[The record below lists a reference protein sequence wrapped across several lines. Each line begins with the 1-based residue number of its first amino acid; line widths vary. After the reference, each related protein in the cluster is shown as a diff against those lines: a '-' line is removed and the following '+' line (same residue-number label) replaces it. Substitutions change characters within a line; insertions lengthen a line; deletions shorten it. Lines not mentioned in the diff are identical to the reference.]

1 MCPSGTPLRN
11 QSSCSIRKIHRS
23 MQPESTGWIYPWTE
37 IKEEEIKLVSEVNND
52 MKVQNFSQ
60 KSLKAWNLYFMEIY
74 DRSFITSRVGR
85 IAMLFNPVVLQQSK
99 DFWAWMMAA
108 RPKKMYKDLLKAI
121 SILYYSPSYSEMAL
135 KPIYTGIQQN

>member
-1 MCPSGTPLRN
+1 
-11 QSSCSIRKIHRS
+11 

-99 DFWAWMMAA
+99 DF
-108 RPKKMYKDLLKAI
+108 
-121 SILYYSPSYSEMAL
+121 
-135 KPIYTGIQQN
+135 

>member
-23 MQPESTGWIYPWTE
+23 LQPESTGWIYPWTE

>member
-23 MQPESTGWIYPWTE
+23 MQPESTGWIYTWTE
-37 IKEEEIKLVSEVNND
+37 IKEEEIKLVSEVTND
-52 MKVQNFSQ
+52 IKIQNFSQ

-85 IAMLFNPVVLQQSK
+85 IAMLFNPVVPQQSK
-99 DFWAWMMAA
+99 DFWAWMMAV
-108 RPKKMYKDLLKAI
+108 RPKKMYKDLLKAN

-135 KPIYTGIQQN
+135 KPIYTVIQQN

>member
-23 MQPESTGWIYPWTE
+23 LQPESTGWIYPWTE

-99 DFWAWMMAA
+99 DFWAWMMAV